1 MASGLD
7 RTRARAYIDDSLGTS
22 TRTAP
27 TTPMKLQVCTVAGT
41 ENTAGT
47 ALGSTTAQTIAFGAA
62 SNANPPVASST
73 GTTTITAGA
82 SGTVVSIEINDSAG
96 TPVRAWFGA
105 LTANRTVV
113 AGDSLVFAAASVT
126 AQLTPTP

>member
-27 TTPMKLQVCTVAGT
+27 TTPIKLVPCTVAGT
-41 ENTAGT
+41 ENAAGT
-47 ALGSTTAQTIAFGAA
+47 ALGSTTAQSIAFVAA
-62 SNANPPVASST
+62 TNANPPVAVST
-73 GTTTITAGA
+73 GTTTIVAGTG
-82 SGTVVSIEINDSAG
+82 GTVVSLELQDSAG
-96 TPVRAWFGA
+96 SPVRGWFGA

-113 AGDSLVFAAASVT
+113 AGDSLVFGAASVT